1 MLPYLL
7 AGIMDEAD
15 EKLIQQVIDLL
26 QQNRKDNWID
36 LHNLRVIEFG
46 SKMHIDAHLTL
57 PWYYKV
63 QDPEVEIHAIED
75 LISKHFSNKVEVFI
89 HIDACQDYSCKLC
102 ALNNC
107 PERQHDFVAQTD
119 WDMKNVWTDSK
130 HGKE

>member
-1 MLPYLL
+1 
-7 AGIMDEAD
+7 MDEAD

-63 QDPEVEIHAIED
+63 QDAEVEIHAIED

-102 ALNNC
+102 ALKDC
-107 PERQHDFVAQTD
+107 PERKHDFIAQTN

-130 HGKE
+130 HGKEATP